1 MGLPHLVYPPS
12 FPYLKETHTRV
23 QRVTSRRVSLTPFPC
38 HEHLAA
44 ISALEYEINS
54 PELPHN
60 ANIDLQEFSSCQIAT
75 PFLFAFASV
84 FWYCTKLPS
93 ASRVT
98 PPRYHTESGNAT
110 PGMAVPKPY
119 LVTIV
124 PYLII
129 VFDGGKL
136 VMWTN

>member
-1 MGLPHLVYPPS
+1 MPDRDS
-12 FPYLKETHTRV
+12 FFV
-23 QRVTSRRVSLTPFPC
+23 CFC
-38 HEHLAA
+38 
-44 ISALEYEINS
+44 IC
-54 PELPHN
+54 
-60 ANIDLQEFSSCQIAT
+60 F
-75 PFLFAFASV
+75 